1 MNLVVMDLTLSG
13 LLGRRRSLLLVAL
26 PVVLLGLAALT
37 RWASGG
43 STGAT
48 ASLMGNFAMGTVLP
62 LTCLLVGTGVIAPEI
77 DDGSI
82 VYLLAKPVPRSSI
95 LLSKLAVAL
104 SATVVFAV
112 LPIMAAAA
120 IAGDEQL
127 RLTQAY
133 GLAALLAVICYTSL
147 FVALS
152 VLTRNAVI
160 VGLLYALLWEAVIG
174 GYVPGVRD
182 VSVRQWA
189 LAPAEALLGDRAAA
203 WGVTSAVNVPVGL
216 TLLAVVTVGAA
227 WLGIRKLGGL
237 RLTTAD

>member
-37 RWASGG
+37 RWASDA

-48 ASLMGNFAMGTVLP
+48 SSLLGNFAMGTVLP

-82 VYLLAKPVPRSSI
+82 VYLLAKPVPRSRI

-127 RLTQAY
+127 RLAQAY
-133 GLAALLAVICYTSL
+133 GLAALLAGICYTSL

-189 LAPAEALLGDRAAA
+189 LAPAEALLGDRAAS